1 MRSSQ
6 AFDAST
12 AAAPYKM
19 KRKEA
24 KLNIAYKNK
33 LEPDTGSTKTWKSS
47 KKKEQSLPNILIH
60 QLLYF
65 CLLFLSSECLRIAGA
80 QNPVAE
86 VTKQALFFVSHSY
99 PGILEQVH
107 WPPRSS

>member
-6 AFDAST
+6 AFDASM

-65 CLLFLSSECLRIAGA
+65 VFCF
-80 QNPVAE
+80 
-86 VTKQALFFVSHSY
+86 
-99 PGILEQVH
+99 
-107 WPPRSS
+107 

>member
-6 AFDAST
+6 AFDASM

-47 KKKEQSLPNILIH
+47 KKKEQS
-60 QLLYF
+60 
-65 CLLFLSSECLRIAGA
+65 
-80 QNPVAE
+80 
-86 VTKQALFFVSHSY
+86 
-99 PGILEQVH
+99 
-107 WPPRSS
+107 

>member
-6 AFDAST
+6 AFDASM
-12 AAAPYKM
+12 AAAPYKV

-47 KKKEQSLPNILIH
+47 KKKEQSLAKYSDSSTS
-60 QLLYF
+60 LL
-65 CLLFLSSECLRIAGA
+65 CLLFLSSECLRIAGV
-80 QNPVAE
+80 QNAVAE